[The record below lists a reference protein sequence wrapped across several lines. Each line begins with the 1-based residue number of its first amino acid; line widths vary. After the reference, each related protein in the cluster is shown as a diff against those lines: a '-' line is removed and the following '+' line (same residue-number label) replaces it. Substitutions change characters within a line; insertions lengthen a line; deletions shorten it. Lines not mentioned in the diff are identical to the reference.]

1 MPEIPE
7 DNPLPE
13 PPLLTEAAPRRPRPG
28 KTKWLAFAVIAL
40 VLAAVVFVYQ
50 YEPVA
55 NKQFYPQCGFKR
67 MTGLDCPGCG
77 GLRSVHA
84 ITNGRPVAAFRN
96 HPALVLSLPI
106 LVFMFGLWLRE
117 WRQTGELP
125 IPLASTSCNRP
136 LIWIAVLFVAIGV
149 IRLIPVKPF
158 SWLAT
163 PPIHTE
169 QPGAK

>member
-1 MPEIPE
+1 MTSSEV
-7 DNPLPE
+7 NP
-13 PPLLTEAAPRRPRPG
+13 AAPPRPG
-28 KTKWLAFAVIAL
+28 KAKWLALAVIVG
-40 VLAAVVFVYQ
+40 VLAAVVLVYL
-50 YEPVA
+50 YEPVS
-55 NKQFYPQCGFKR
+55 NKQYYPQCGFKR

-84 ITNGRPVAAFRN
+84 ITHGRPVAAFRN

-106 LVFMFGLWLRE
+106 LIYLFVLWLRE

-136 LIWIAVLFVAIGV
+136 LIWIAALFIAVGV

-163 PPIHTE
+163 PPTNTE
-169 QPGAK
+169 QPAAK